1 MILLN
6 RGLFLRYVQIKNVT
20 ILHNPYDPHM
30 RENQLNIATLM
41 HEKITTSARVRAISC
56 EVMIDEEF
64 LYFSTTEPIARP
76 APAPAKAPSAS
87 TMRISKA
94 FILVN
99 FSSPGF

>member
-6 RGLFLRYVQIKNVT
+6 RGLFLRDVQIKNVT

-41 HEKITTSARVRAISC
+41 HEKRATSARFRAIAC
-56 EVMIDEEF
+56 EVIINGGF
-64 LYFSTTEPIARP
+64 LYFSTTEPIASP